1 MRTITRSCALVL
13 SRGGRCADT
22 IRQLTPLFRQI
33 AAAGPLFAVLLLGCG
48 SDLGEP
54 LQSGRVLSW
63 VGLQGRWVGTV
74 VPTENACGPTTEGL
88 MSIGKR
94 EFGFDPFQS
103 TAVIR
108 GELGDDGRLSGRLVR
123 QGGDHSGLSLSFEGS
138 AEGSEVIRGT
148 LQSGR
153 CRWTVVLHRG

>member
-1 MRTITRSCALVL
+1 LAALL
-13 SRGGRCADT
+13 
-22 IRQLTPLFRQI
+22 I
-33 AAAGPLFAVLLLGCG
+33 GCEG
-48 SDLGEP
+48 DLGER

-63 VGLQGRWVGTV
+63 HGLQGRWIGSV
-74 VPTENACGPTTEGL
+74 VPTTSACGPATEGL

-108 GELGDDGRLSGRLVR
+108 GELSDDGHLSGRLVR
-123 QGGDHSGLSLSFEGS
+123 QGGDHSGLSLVFE
-138 AEGSEVIRGT
+138 ATAAGSEEIHGT

-153 CRWTVVLHRG
+153 CRWTVALHRG